1 MSKRDI
7 AFELHKPSRKNY
19 TRRIVNVYGKND
31 LWQAD
36 LVEMIPYSKQNAG
49 FKYILCVIDCFTK
62 FAWCIPVKSKT
73 GIEISNAMATLLNFR
88 SPKLLQ
94 LDNGKEFYNII
105 FDTLMAKHGI
115 KKYSTYTTTKACIVE
130 RFNRTL
136 KTNMFREF
144 TARGTRKWVSIL
156 PMLINNYNNSKHKTI
171 GITPAQADQN
181 PSLVVLKQ
189 RNIPNKK
196 IKYKIG
202 DNVRISIHKGVFSKG
217 YLSNWSTEIF
227 TIINVNKTLPPT
239 YQLQD
244 YTGKPIAGSFYS
256 EEINKTNYPNDYL
269 VEKIIRKNRNK
280 VFVKWL
286 GFKNSHNSWIKASEI
301 KN

>member
-1 MSKRDI
+1 MSKREI
-7 AFELHKPSRKNY
+7 AFELHRPSRKNY
-19 TRRIVNVYGKND
+19 IRRIVNVYGKND

-73 GIEISNAMATLLNFR
+73 AIEISNAMATILIHR

-105 FDTLMAKHGI
+105 FDTLMAKYGI
-115 KKYSTYTTTKACIVE
+115 KKYSTFSTTKACFIE

-144 TARGTRKWVSIL
+144 TACGSQKWISIL
-156 PMLINNYNNSKHKTI
+156 PMLVKNYNNTKHRTI
-171 GITPAQADQN
+171 GMTPAQADEN
-181 PSLVVLKQ
+181 PSLVVLKH

-196 IKYKIG
+196 IKYNVG
-202 DNVRISIHKGVFSKG
+202 DNVRISTHKGAFSKG
-217 YLSNWSTEIF
+217 YLANWSTEIF
-227 TIINVNKTLPPT
+227 TIIKINKTTPTT

-244 YTGKPIAGSFYS
+244 YTGKPIVG
-256 EEINKTNYPNDYL
+256 
-269 VEKIIRKNRNK
+269 
-280 VFVKWL
+280 
-286 GFKNSHNSWIKASEI
+286 
-301 KN
+301 